1 MFSERS
7 LQRRTKYKLLNKKPN
22 IGNFFLVFSQ
32 FSKINNSRTMMS
44 FEVINPPLKS
54 PDHALSNE
62 IKKLGMSNKCKKL

>member
-7 LQRRTKYKLLNKKPN
+7 LQRRTKYKATKKKPN

-32 FSKINNSRTMMS
+32 FSKINNSRTMMN

-54 PDHALSNE
+54 PEHALSNE
-62 IKKLGMSNKCKKL
+62 IIKLRILNKCQKF